1 MTRYNLRERFAYW
14 LIRLAFTSTHRDS
27 ERVFRQAINRATAV
41 SDPCYVQEGVCF
53 WYISGRRTDGLV
65 EVSFGSDER
74 IFGPVSV
81 ADTRRLQE
89 LPMAEALFELGR
101 IHVLGLDRD
110 AFRELATEFIPVD
123 ANGLAQAEKI
133 IEDLQRQLAAM
144 TASRDAFREL
154 AYRNREDSAHELAR
168 KLDRTEG
175 RLQVKESNLQYY
187 HDYLDGLQRFSREGE
202 KDMSLAGIWIAA
214 EDIEEVLKRWY

>member
-1 MTRYNLRERFAYW
+1 MSESTQDDLDRAWLALPEELRRKIDDESDIYHEASAEQAASRVALW
-14 LIRLAFTSTHRDS
+14 AEKRLA
-27 ERVFRQAINRATAV
+27 E
-41 SDPCYVQEGVCF
+41 
-53 WYISGRRTDGLV
+53 
-65 EVSFGSDER
+65 
-74 IFGPVSV
+74 
-81 ADTRRLQE
+81 
-89 LPMAEALFELGR
+89 
-101 IHVLGLDRD
+101 
-110 AFRELATEFIPVD
+110 
-123 ANGLAQAEKI
+123 
-133 IEDLQRQLAAM
+133 M